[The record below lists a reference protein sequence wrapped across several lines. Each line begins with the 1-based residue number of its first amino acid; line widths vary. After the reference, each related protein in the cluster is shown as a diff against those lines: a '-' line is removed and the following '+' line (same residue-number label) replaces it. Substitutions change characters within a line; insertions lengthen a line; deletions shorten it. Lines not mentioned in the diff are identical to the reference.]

1 MNRVITP
8 LGKRIIVMNLGV
20 LLVCA
25 TEYIGY
31 FKVLPA
37 RIREQFRNVPLKNTA
52 ELANPVLVV
61 HDELKFVFKHKGG
74 SEAANSIVYDAFDN
88 NRTMRRAMALHMISA
103 LSLSV
108 GILKERSFFL
118 TVTSLALL
126 GNTLFAAHG
135 IVSGLNVL
143 KLSSLC
149 LAGNEEVWSNLN
161 EARYAQRLEEV
172 YKTGNKLAKDIGF
185 WLIVGGMLY
194 NIPLLGSALLM
205 SMLSLNWHKK
215 LN

>member
-1 MNRVITP
+1 MNKVITP
-8 LGKRIIVMNLGV
+8 LGKRIIGMNLGV
-20 LLVCA
+20 LLMCT
-25 TEYIGY
+25 TEYVGY

-37 RIREQFRNVPLKNTA
+37 KIREQFRNVPLKNTA

-74 SEAANSIVYDAFDN
+74 SEAADSIVYDTFDN
-88 NRTMRRAMALHMISA
+88 NKTMRRVIALHMISA

-108 GILKERSFFL
+108 GLLKERPFFL
-118 TVTSLALL
+118 TATSLALL
-126 GNTLFAAHG
+126 GNALFAIHG

-149 LAGNEEVWSNLN
+149 LAGDGEVWSNLN
-161 EARYAQRLEEV
+161 EARYAQRLDEV
-172 YKTGNKLAKDIGF
+172 YKTGNKLAKNAGF

-194 NIPLLGSALLM
+194 NVPLLGSALLM

-215 LN
+215 IN